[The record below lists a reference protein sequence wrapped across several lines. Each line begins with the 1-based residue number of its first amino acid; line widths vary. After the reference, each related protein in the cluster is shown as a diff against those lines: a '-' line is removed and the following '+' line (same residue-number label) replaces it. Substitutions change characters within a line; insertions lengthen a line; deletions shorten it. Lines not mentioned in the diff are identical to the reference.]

1 MRAKRSVVL
10 FVVSL
15 YPLLPLYAQSG
26 RQFSVP
32 LNDLKSWADMPTAT
46 LQVRVSGYSS
56 VHAVQNDCEIHM
68 GGKAD
73 SYGGDPDGWV
83 LEPMNAC
90 LEPLPGNAI
99 YSKSAWLALGNQV
112 TNTTVTAEGLVRI
125 WPEHLNSS
133 GASNPAHALELHPL
147 LRLIAGG
154 KLYDFSKLVY
164 APEGFPGGL
173 RPETAQNILTNT
185 TVSVTESAGTVTID
199 FDSGTIG
206 NFATLTVR
214 VLCNTVNEVASSLRM
229 DGEVILGHSQK
240 VAVRLVTVAGTH
252 INDSIAQLKKQGKVT
267 ATDDFLVLFSLDPV
281 ALYNGAKQSHG
292 RTVEI
297 QRPLQ
302 LIVYGE
308 ATSE

>member
-1 MRAKRSVVL
+1 MSAKRSVVL

-15 YPLLPLYAQSG
+15 YALLPLYGQSG

-32 LNDLKSWADMPTAT
+32 LNDLKTWADMPTAT

-56 VHAVQNDCEIHM
+56 VHAVQNDCEIHL
-68 GGKAD
+68 GGKVD
-73 SYGGDPDGWV
+73 SYAGDPDGWV

-112 TNTTVTAEGLVRI
+112 TNTSVTAEGLVRI
-125 WPEHLNSS
+125 WPEHLFSS

-164 APEGFPGGL
+164 APDGFPGGL
-173 RPETAQNILTNT
+173 RAETAQNILTDT
-185 TVSVTESAGTVTID
+185 TVRVTESAGTVTID
-199 FDSGTIG
+199 FESGTIG

-214 VLCNTVNEVASSLRM
+214 VLCNTIKEVTNGLRM
-229 DGEVILGHSQK
+229 DGEVIWGHDQK
-240 VAVRLVTVAGTH
+240 VAVRLVTVAGSQ
-252 INDSIAQLKKQGKVT
+252 INDTFAQLKKQGKIT
-267 ATDDFLVLFSLDPV
+267 ATGDFLVLFSLDPV
-281 ALYNGAKQSHG
+281 ALYNSAKQSHG
-292 RTVEI
+292 RAVKVEK
-297 QRPLQ
+297 PLQ